1 MATRKEVSAITPDI
15 WSEILQIPL
24 YKTLVAMDVC
34 NLEMRR
40 ELTVGDRINKSYFGD
55 LSAQTYLPGTGFS
68 AQTPDFTLEYIDIKT
83 KEVVAIYVD
92 DLEAIQANVSIGAEL
107 AEEMGY
113 RLKDAIDTAALALI
127 TGGEIKAASAMDV
140 NGTDHRALCA
150 TTANVINIFSL
161 ARKEL
166 RDNNVRENGD
176 WIAILDNNVASLIE
190 YKAANVG
197 YSVADSTLRNGY
209 AGDFMGFHI
218 YISNNLPA
226 GNPTADANVS
236 AYVTAETGAVNYLY
250 FGRQGAI
257 DLVLQKAP
265 SMEIKDRSGFLGK
278 NFVTSTIWGQKVFH
292 KNASRFL
299 CVPVRNDV

>member
-15 WSEILQIPL
+15 WSNLLQVPL
-24 YKTLVAMDVC
+24 YKTMVAMDVC
-34 NLEMRR
+34 NLDMRN
-40 ELTVGDRINKSYFGD
+40 ELSVGDRINKSYFGD

-92 DLEAIQANVSIGAEL
+92 DLEKLQANVSIGAEM

-113 RLKDAIDTAALALI
+113 RLKDAIDTAALALV
-127 TGGEIKAASAMDV
+127 TGGEQKDAADMVGGA
-140 NGTDHRALCA
+140 NTRAVCA
-150 TTANVINIFSL
+150 TTANIIQLFSN

-166 RDNNVRENGD
+166 RTNNVRENGD
-176 WIAILDNNVASLIE
+176 WVAVVTPTIASLIE
-190 YKAANVG
+190 YKATSVG

-218 YISNNLPA
+218 YISNNLPS
-226 GNPTADANVS
+226 GNPTADANISATVS
-236 AYVTAETGAVNYLY
+236 TETGAAVELY
-250 FGRQGAI
+250 FGKHGAI

-278 NFVTSTIWGQKVFH
+278 NFVTSTIWGQKVFN

-299 CVPVRNDV
+299 CVIARNDI

>member
-15 WSEILQIPL
+15 WSELLQVPL
-24 YKTLVAMDVC
+24 YKTMVAMDVC
-34 NLEMRR
+34 NLDMRS
-40 ELTVGDRINKSYFGD
+40 ELSVGDRINKSYFGD

-92 DLEAIQANVSIGAEL
+92 DLEKLQANISIGMEM

-113 RLKDAIDTAALALI
+113 RLKDSIDTATLALI
-127 TGGEIKAASAMDV
+127 VDGSQKDADDMVGGVD
-140 NGTDHRALCA
+140 TRAVCA
-150 TTANVINIFSL
+150 TTANIIEIFST
-161 ARKEL
+161 ARKLL

-176 WIAILDNNVASLIE
+176 WIAILDPAHASLIE
-190 YKAANVG
+190 QKAANVG

-218 YISNNLPA
+218 YVSNNLPS
-226 GNPTADANVS
+226 GNPTADADISATVS
-236 AYVTAETGAVNYLY
+236 TETGAAVELY
-250 FGRQGAI
+250 FGKQGAI

-278 NFVTSTIWGQKVFH
+278 NFVTSTIWGQKVFS
-292 KNASRFL
+292 KNSNRFL
-299 CVPVRNDV
+299 CVIARNDL

>member
-1 MATRKEVSAITPDI
+1 MATRSGISAITPDI
-15 WSEILQIPL
+15 WSEVLQVPL
-24 YKTLVAMDVC
+24 YKSLVAMDVC
-34 NLEMRR
+34 NLDMRKQ
-40 ELTVGDRINKSYFGD
+40 LTVGDRINKSYFGD

-92 DLEAIQANVSIGAEL
+92 DLEALQANVSVGMEM

-113 RLKDAIDTAALALI
+113 RLKDAIDTAALALVVK
-127 TGGEIKAASAMDV
+127 GETKDAADMDV
-140 NGTDHRALCA
+140 NGVDTRALCA
-150 TTANVINIFSL
+150 TTANIINVFSR

-176 WIAILDNNVASLIE
+176 WIAILSTTVAALIE

-209 AGDFMGFHI
+209 VGDFMGFHI
-218 YISNNLPA
+218 YVSNNLPS
-226 GNPTADANVS
+226 GNVTANADVS
-236 AYVTAETGAVNYLY
+236 AACSTETGAADYLY
-250 FGRQGAI
+250 FGKQGAI

-265 SMEIKDRSGFLGK
+265 SMVIKDRSGFLGK
-278 NFVTSTIWGQKVFH
+278 NFVTSTIWGQKVFN
-292 KNASRFL
+292 KNASRFIV
-299 CVPVRNDV
+299 VPTRNDV

>member
-1 MATRKEVSAITPDI
+1 MATRSEISAVTPDI
-15 WSEILQIPL
+15 WSQLLQVPL
-24 YKTLVAMDVC
+24 YKTMVAMDVC
-34 NLEMRR
+34 NLEMRN
-40 ELTVGDRINKSYFGD
+40 ELSVGDRINKSYFGD
-55 LSAQTYLPGTGFS
+55 LSAQVYLPGTGFS
-68 AQTPDFTLEYIDIKT
+68 AQTPDFTLEYTDIKT

-92 DLEAIQANVSIGAEL
+92 DLEKLQANVSVGAEM

-113 RLKDAIDTAALALI
+113 RLKDSIDTAALALVVSGEQKDAADMV
-127 TGGEIKAASAMDV
+127 GGAD
-140 NGTDHRALCA
+140 TRAVCA
-150 TTANVINIFSL
+150 TTANIIQLFST

-176 WIAILDNNVASLIE
+176 WVAVLDAGHASLIE
-190 YKAANVG
+190 QKAANVG

-218 YISNNLPA
+218 YVSNNLPS
-226 GNPTADANVS
+226 GNPTASTTVS
-236 AYVTAETGAVNYLY
+236 ATVSTETGAAVELY
-250 FGRQGAI
+250 FGKQGAI

-278 NFVTSTIWGQKVFH
+278 NFVTSTIWGQKVFN

-299 CVPVRNDV
+299 CVIARNDI

>member
-15 WSEILQIPL
+15 WSNLLQVPL
-24 YKTLVAMDVC
+24 YKTMVAMDVC
-34 NLEMRR
+34 NLDMRN
-40 ELTVGDRINKSYFGD
+40 ELSVGDRINKSYFGD

-92 DLEAIQANVSIGAEL
+92 DLEKLQANVSIGAEM

-113 RLKDAIDTAALALI
+113 RLKDAIDTAALALV
-127 TGGEIKAASAMDV
+127 TGGEQKDAEDMVGGSD
-140 NGTDHRALCA
+140 TRAVCA
-150 TTANVINIFSL
+150 TTANIIQLFSN

-166 RDNNVRENGD
+166 RINNVRENGD
-176 WIAILDNNVASLIE
+176 WVAIVTPTIASLIE
-190 YKAANVG
+190 YKATSVG

-218 YISNNLPA
+218 YISNNLPS
-226 GNPTADANVS
+226 GNPTADANISATVS
-236 AYVTAETGAVNYLY
+236 TETGAAVELY
-250 FGRQGAI
+250 FGKQGAI

-278 NFVTSTIWGQKVFH
+278 NFVTSTIWGQKVFN

-299 CVPVRNDV
+299 CVIARNDI

>member
-15 WSEILQIPL
+15 WSEVLQVPL
-24 YKTLVAMDVC
+24 YKTMVAMDVC
-34 NLEMRR
+34 NLDMRR
-40 ELTVGDRINKSYFGD
+40 ELSVGDRINKSYFGD

-68 AQTPDFTLEYIDIKT
+68 AQTPDFTLEYIDVKT

-92 DLEAIQANVSIGAEL
+92 DLEKLQANVSIGMEM

-127 TGGEIKAASAMDV
+127 TGGDARDAADMVAG
-140 NGTDHRALCA
+140 GTDTRALCA
-150 TTANVINIFSL
+150 TTANIINIFSS

-176 WIAILDNNVASLIE
+176 WVAVLTPTVASLIE

-197 YSVADSTLRNGY
+197 YNVADSTLRNGY

-218 YISNNLPA
+218 YVSNNLPS
-226 GNPTADANVS
+226 GNPTANATIS
-236 AYVTAETGAVNYLY
+236 ATFAAETGAADYLY
-250 FGRQGAI
+250 FGKQGAI

-278 NFVTSTIWGQKVFH
+278 NFVTSTIWGQKVFN

-299 CVPVRNDV
+299 CVPVRNDI

>member
-15 WSEILQIPL
+15 WSNLLQVPL
-24 YKTLVAMDVC
+24 YKTMVAMDVC
-34 NLEMRR
+34 NLDMRN
-40 ELTVGDRINKSYFGD
+40 ELSVGDRINKSYFGD

-92 DLEAIQANVSIGAEL
+92 DLEKLQANVSIGAEM

-113 RLKDAIDTAALALI
+113 RLKDAIDTAALALV
-127 TGGEIKAASAMDV
+127 TGGEQKDAADMVGGA
-140 NGTDHRALCA
+140 NTRAVCA
-150 TTANVINIFSL
+150 TTANIIQLFSN

-166 RDNNVRENGD
+166 RTNNVRENGD
-176 WIAILDNNVASLIE
+176 WVAIVTPTIASLIE
-190 YKAANVG
+190 YKATSVG

-218 YISNNLPA
+218 YISNNLPS
-226 GNPTADANVS
+226 GNPTADANISATVS
-236 AYVTAETGAVNYLY
+236 TETGAAVELY
-250 FGRQGAI
+250 FGKHGAI

-278 NFVTSTIWGQKVFH
+278 NFVTSTIWGQKVFN

-299 CVPVRNDV
+299 CVIARNDI

>member
-15 WSEILQIPL
+15 WSNLLQVPL
-24 YKTLVAMDVC
+24 YKTMVAMDVC
-34 NLEMRR
+34 NLDLRN
-40 ELTVGDRINKSYFGD
+40 ELSVGDRINKSYFGD

-92 DLEAIQANVSIGAEL
+92 DLEKLQANVSIGAEM

-113 RLKDAIDTAALALI
+113 RLKDAIDTAALALV
-127 TGGEIKAASAMDV
+127 TGGEQKDAADMVDGA
-140 NGTDHRALCA
+140 NTRAVCA
-150 TTANVINIFSL
+150 TTANIIQLFSN

-166 RDNNVRENGD
+166 RTNNVRENGD
-176 WIAILDNNVASLIE
+176 WVAIVTPTIASLIE
-190 YKAANVG
+190 YKATSVG

-218 YISNNLPA
+218 YISNNLPS
-226 GNPTADANVS
+226 GNPTADANISATVS
-236 AYVTAETGAVNYLY
+236 TETGAAVELY
-250 FGRQGAI
+250 FGKHGAI

-278 NFVTSTIWGQKVFH
+278 NFVTSTIWGQKVFN

-299 CVPVRNDV
+299 CVIARNDI

>member
-15 WSEILQIPL
+15 WSNLLQVPL
-24 YKTLVAMDVC
+24 YKTMVAMDVC
-34 NLEMRR
+34 NLDLRN
-40 ELTVGDRINKSYFGD
+40 ELSVGDRINKSYFGD

-92 DLEAIQANVSIGAEL
+92 DLEKLQANVSIGAEM

-113 RLKDAIDTAALALI
+113 RLKDAIDTAALALV
-127 TGGEIKAASAMDV
+127 TGGEQKDAADMVGGA
-140 NGTDHRALCA
+140 NTRAVCA
-150 TTANVINIFSL
+150 TTANIIQLFSN

-166 RDNNVRENGD
+166 RTNNVRENGD
-176 WIAILDNNVASLIE
+176 WVAVVTPTIASLIE
-190 YKAANVG
+190 YKATSVG

-218 YISNNLPA
+218 YISNNLPS
-226 GNPTADANVS
+226 GNPTADANISATVS
-236 AYVTAETGAVNYLY
+236 TETGAAVELY
-250 FGRQGAI
+250 FGKHGAI

-278 NFVTSTIWGQKVFH
+278 NFVTSTIWGQKVFN

-299 CVPVRNDV
+299 CVIARNDI

>member
-15 WSEILQIPL
+15 WSNLLQVPL
-24 YKTLVAMDVC
+24 YKTMVAMDVC
-34 NLEMRR
+34 NLDLRN
-40 ELTVGDRINKSYFGD
+40 ELSVGDRINKSYFGD

-92 DLEAIQANVSIGAEL
+92 DLEKLQANVSIGAEM

-113 RLKDAIDTAALALI
+113 RLKDAIDTAALALV
-127 TGGEIKAASAMDV
+127 TGGEQKDAADMVGGA
-140 NGTDHRALCA
+140 NTRAVCA
-150 TTANVINIFSL
+150 TTANIIQLFSN

-166 RDNNVRENGD
+166 RTNNVRENGD
-176 WIAILDNNVASLIE
+176 WVAIVTPTIASLIE
-190 YKAANVG
+190 YKATSVG

-218 YISNNLPA
+218 YISNNLPS
-226 GNPTADANVS
+226 GNPTADANISATVS
-236 AYVTAETGAVNYLY
+236 TETGAAVELY
-250 FGRQGAI
+250 FGKHGAI

-278 NFVTSTIWGQKVFH
+278 NFVTSTIWGQKVFN

-299 CVPVRNDV
+299 CVIARNDI

>member
-15 WSEILQIPL
+15 WSNLLQVPL
-24 YKTLVAMDVC
+24 YKTMVAMDVC
-34 NLEMRR
+34 NLDLRN
-40 ELTVGDRINKSYFGD
+40 ELSVGDRINKSYFGD

-68 AQTPDFTLEYIDIKT
+68 AQTPDFTLEHIDINT

-92 DLEAIQANVSIGAEL
+92 DLEKLQANVSIGAEM

-113 RLKDAIDTAALALI
+113 RLKDAIDTAALALV
-127 TGGEIKAASAMDV
+127 TGGEQKDAADMVGGA
-140 NGTDHRALCA
+140 NTRAVCA
-150 TTANVINIFSL
+150 TTANIIQLFSN

-166 RDNNVRENGD
+166 RTNNVRENGD
-176 WIAILDNNVASLIE
+176 WVAVVTPTIASLIE
-190 YKAANVG
+190 YKATSVG

-218 YISNNLPA
+218 YISNNLPS
-226 GNPTADANVS
+226 GNPTADANISATVS
-236 AYVTAETGAVNYLY
+236 TETGAAVELY
-250 FGRQGAI
+250 FGKQGAI

-278 NFVTSTIWGQKVFH
+278 NFVTSTIWGQKVFN

-299 CVPVRNDV
+299 CVIARNDI

>member
-1 MATRKEVSAITPDI
+1 MATRSEISAITPDI
-15 WSEILQIPL
+15 WSEVLQVPL
-24 YKTLVAMDVC
+24 YKSLVAMDVC
-34 NLEMRR
+34 NLDMRKQ
-40 ELTVGDRINKSYFGD
+40 LTVGDRINKSYFGD

-92 DLEAIQANVSIGAEL
+92 DLEALQANVSVGMEM

-113 RLKDAIDTAALALI
+113 RLKDAIDTAALALVVK
-127 TGGEIKAASAMDV
+127 GETKDAADMDV
-140 NGTDHRALCA
+140 NGVDTRALCA
-150 TTANVINIFSL
+150 TTANIINVFSR

-176 WIAILDNNVASLIE
+176 WIAILSTTVAALIE

-209 AGDFMGFHI
+209 VGDFMGFHI
-218 YISNNLPA
+218 YVSNNLPS
-226 GNPTADANVS
+226 GNVTANADVS
-236 AYVTAETGAVNYLY
+236 AACSTETGAADYLY
-250 FGRQGAI
+250 FGKQGAI

-265 SMEIKDRSGFLGK
+265 SMVIKDRSGFLGK
-278 NFVTSTIWGQKVFH
+278 NFVTSTIWGQKVFN
-292 KNASRFL
+292 KNASRFIV
-299 CVPVRNDV
+299 VPTRNDV